1 MGGPEKQTSPG
12 NPFLRIL
19 SIYKPPPPAPDQV
32 AEREVPTRFKKRR
45 FQVLSITII
54 GYATFYLV
62 RKNLSV
68 AMPLMEKD
76 LGISKTDLGAFL
88 TLHGLLYG
96 VSKFFNGFLA
106 DRANPA
112 VFMTTGLLL
121 AALANVF
128 FGLSGAVITFG
139 LFWMINGWFQGM
151 GFPPCA
157 RSITH
162 WFSPSER
169 ATKFSIW
176 NTSHSIGAA
185 IAVIMGGYLAAVN
198 WRLCFFVPAAVA
210 VVVAFTLVLR
220 LPDTPRSV
228 GLPPVEEYRGDAP
241 TGSEDEKE
249 LDSRAFREF
258 LARHVFG
265 NPRMWLLALANFF
278 VYTVRYSIFDW
289 APSFLQQERGV
300 SIVASG
306 WMTGLYEISGIVGML
321 VGGVVTDRLFK
332 GRAGRASLAYMAF
345 CALFILLFW
354 QVPSHNPLVYVLFL
368 CGIGFFIYGP
378 QCLVGVIAANLATKR
393 AAATAIGLTGIFGY
407 ASTILS
413 GVGMGAIVEHFGWHT
428 GFAMLVASALV
439 ATLLF
444 TALWHVD
451 PSTELEITAG
461 ERAPGDSP
469 R

>member
-1 MGGPEKQTSPG
+1 MDPTERPRTSR
-12 NPFLRIL
+12 NPFRRIL
-19 SIYKPPPPAPDQV
+19 SLYQPPPPSAQKVPPERV
-32 AEREVPTRFKKRR
+32 AGVYKRKR
-45 FQVLSITII
+45 IWVLAVTMI

-62 RKNLSV
+62 RKNLPM
-68 AMPLMEKD
+68 AMHSMETD
-76 LGISKTDLGAFL
+76 LGISKEQLGAFL
-88 TLHGLLYG
+88 TIHGLLYG

-106 DRANPA
+106 DRAHPA
-112 VFMTTGLLL
+112 RFMATGLVL

-139 LFWMINGWFQGM
+139 LFWMINGYFQGM

-162 WFSPSER
+162 WFSPSAR

-185 IAVIMGGYLAAVN
+185 LAVIMGGYLATKD
-198 WRLCFFVPAAVA
+198 WRLCFFVPAGIAA
-210 VVVAFTLVLR
+210 VVAFGLVLR

-228 GLPPVEEYRGDAP
+228 GLPPVEEFRGDAP
-241 TGSEDEKE
+241 PDSEDKKD
-249 LDSRAFREF
+249 LDPRAFRAF

-265 NPRMWLLALANFF
+265 NPRMWVLALANFF

-289 APSFLQQERGV
+289 GPTFLQEQKGV
-300 SIVASG
+300 TLVASG
-306 WMTGLYEISGIVGML
+306 WMTGAYEISGIVGML

-332 GRAGRASLAYMAF
+332 GRAGRASLVYMAL
-345 CALFILLFW
+345 CALFLLLFW
-354 QVPSHNPLVYVLFL
+354 QVPSHNPMVYVFFL

-413 GVGMGAIVEHFGWHT
+413 GVGMGAIVEHFGWQA
-428 GFAMLVASALV
+428 GFAMLVASAIV

-444 TALWHVD
+444 VGLWNVD
-451 PSTELEITAG
+451 PQTELKITAG
-461 ERAPGDSP
+461 EKKS
-469 R
+469 